1 MKRFDF
7 ERHRQEQLQPNR
19 QTEKQGFHIP
29 SESESL
35 LSSTEGTFENRFRR
49 KRTTDC
55 SVVLVTLAFAG
66 VECTWSI
73 VIAKATPLFREMG
86 VTDMFLSMFWLVGP
100 IGGLVV
106 QPIVGV
112 LSDRCENPW
121 GRRRPFIAIGAVFE
135 VIGMFLL
142 IFAGDLGKPFKSF
155 PLQMSSDHPNYVS
168 VFLAFV
174 GFTCLS
180 FAHNAIQGPSRA
192 LITDIVETER
202 QLEFGNAMFAF
213 WLGIGQATGYLAG
226 SIDWTDCFF
235 FVQRLE
241 SDSCHQTC
249 VNLKVTGLVSMVIL
263 LFCLGTSLYFA
274 EEEPQ
279 YNVHTLQHSSTPNP
293 LTMAIQFLFH
303 LPSPIQRVCMVIFF
317 SWFGYSMI
325 FIHITDWVGKD
336 IMKGNIWVEDSLYD
350 EGVRAGT
357 IGLFFNS
364 IISVFVSALAPWLV
378 SHLGL
383 RTLWFIGNTALSL
396 LLLST
401 PFIHEKWVA
410 VCLISFLGVPWAITM
425 TVPYSLACV
434 FTSQYDRAVI
444 LGILNVYIV
453 VPFLLCALFDG
464 ALMVLFGSVSGAL
477 VVGSCISLLGCYY
490 IIKIPVEESG
500 TLLSS
505 TPSLHSFRSR
515 LQDWIPTL
523 ANHP

>member
-1 MKRFDF
+1 MNNNN
-7 ERHRQEQLQPNR
+7 EREQKKVATPNQHPQAPQNQYSYIGVHQEQDW
-19 QTEKQGFHIP
+19 
-29 SESESL
+29 L
-35 LSSTEGTFENRFRR
+35 LSNSQSASVLHRRR
-49 KRTTDC
+49 KRTTDR

-100 IGGLVV
+100 VGGLVV
-106 QPIVGV
+106 QPVIGV

-121 GRRRPFIAIGAVFE
+121 GRRRPFIILGAAFE
-135 VIGMFLL
+135 VIGMLLL
-142 IFAGDLGKPFKSF
+142 IFSGDLGRPFRKISFKSG
-155 PLQMSSDHPNYVS
+155 SEHTNYVS
-168 VFLAFV
+168 VFLAFL
-174 GFTCLS
+174 GFSCLS

-226 SIDWTDCFF
+226 SIDWTDSLL
-235 FVQRLE
+235 FVHRLE
-241 SDSCHQTC
+241 SEACHQTC
-249 VNLKVTGLVSMVIL
+249 VNLKVTGLVSLIIL
-263 LFCLGTSLYFA
+263 VLCIATSVYFA

-279 YNVHTLQHSSTPNP
+279 NNRYTMQHMTTPNP
-293 LTMAIQFLFH
+293 LKMALKFLFH

-336 IMKGNIWVEDSLYD
+336 IMGSNVLTEDALYD

-357 IGLFFNS
+357 IGLLFNS
-364 IISVFVSALAPWLV
+364 VISVFVSALAPWLV
-378 SHLGL
+378 SYLGL
-383 RTLWFIGNTALSL
+383 RMLWFLGNAALGIS
-396 LLLST
+396 LLST
-401 PFIHEKWVA
+401 PFIHNKWGA
-410 VCLISFLGVPWAITM
+410 VFLISFLGFPWAITM

-434 FTSQYDRAVI
+434 FSSQYDRAVV

-464 ALMVLFGSVSGAL
+464 ALMVFFGSVSGTL
-477 VVGSCISLLGCYY
+477 VVGSLLSMLGCFY
-490 IIKIPVEESG
+490 IWKIPVEESG
-500 TLLSS
+500 MVLSS
-505 TPSLHSFRSR
+505 TPSLETFHSH
-515 LQDWIPTL
+515 IG
-523 ANHP
+523 NN

>member
-1 MKRFDF
+1 MKHCDSEKRR
-7 ERHRQEQLQPNR
+7 EECLQTDE
-19 QTEKQGFHIP
+19 QTEKQFIYIP
-29 SESESL
+29 NESENL
-35 LSSTEGTFENRFRR
+35 LTSADTSFENRFRR
-49 KRTTDC
+49 KRTTDR
-55 SVVLVTLAFAG
+55 SVILVTLAFAG

-106 QPIVGV
+106 QPVVGV

-121 GRRRPFIAIGAVFE
+121 GRRRPFIVVGAAFE

-142 IFAGDLGKPFKSF
+142 IFAGDLGKPFKKLQ
-155 PLQMSSDHPNYVS
+155 LQMGSEHSNYVS
-168 VFLAFV
+168 VFLAFL
-174 GFTCLS
+174 GLTCLS

-226 SIDWTDCFF
+226 SIDWTDSFW

-249 VNLKVTGLVSMVIL
+249 VNLKVTGLVSIIML
-263 LFCLGTSLYFA
+263 LVCVGTSLYFA

-279 YNVHTLQHSSTPNP
+279 CNVHTLQQSNTPNP
-293 LTMAIQFLFH
+293 LTMAIKFLFH

-336 IMKGNIWVEDSLYD
+336 IMESNIWVEDSLYD

-364 IISVFVSALAPWLV
+364 IISVLVSALAPWLV
-378 SHLGL
+378 SSLGL
-383 RTLWFIGNTALSL
+383 RTLWFIGNGTLSL
-396 LLLST
+396 SLLST
-401 PFIHEKWVA
+401 PFIHDKWLA
-410 VCLISFLGVPWAITM
+410 VCLIAFLGVPWAITM

-434 FTSQYDRAVI
+434 FSSQYDRAVV

-464 ALMVLFGSVSGAL
+464 ALMVVFGSVSGAL

-490 IIKIPVEESG
+490 IIEIPMEESG

-505 TPSLHSFRSR
+505 TPSLHTFRSR
-515 LQDWIPTL
+515 IQDWIPTL
-523 ANHP
+523 TNHA